1 MNKTPAKIRMK
12 TWLFMVTKSGFKQ
25 VKTIVTPLQ
34 YDKDKDY
41 V

>member
-1 MNKTPAKIRMK
+1 MNKIPTKIRMK

-25 VKTIVTPLQ
+25 VKTIVIPLQ
-34 YDKDKDY
+34 CDKDKYY